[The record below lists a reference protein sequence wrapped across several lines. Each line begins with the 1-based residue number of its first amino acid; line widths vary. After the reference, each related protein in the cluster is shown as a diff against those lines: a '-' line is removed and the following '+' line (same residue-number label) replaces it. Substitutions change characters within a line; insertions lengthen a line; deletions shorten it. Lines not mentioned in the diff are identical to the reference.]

1 MLGTLNDAQIEK
13 VLTNNFIGRLGCHAN
28 GRTYIVPLS
37 YAYKDDCIYVRT
49 NEGLKVSMMEENP
62 EVCFEVETLD
72 DMANWQTVIAWGTY
86 KELVDEEERKEGLRI
101 LASRKLEGNMS
112 ETVKLG
118 AQWPFVAEDINNI
131 EGLVFRILLSEKTG
145 RFESAAP
152 QPK

>member
-1 MLGTLNDAQIEK
+1 MFGTLNDAQIEK
-13 VLTNNFIGRLGCHAN
+13 VLTNNFIGRLGCHAK

-62 EVCFEVETLD
+62 EVCFEVETLE

-86 KELVDEEERKEGLRI
+86 KELVDEEERKEGLKI
-101 LASRKLEGNMS
+101 LGSRKFYGNMS

-118 AQWPFVAEDINNI
+118 AQWPFIAEDLNNI

-145 RFESAAP
+145 RYESATP
-152 QPK
+152 HRK